1 MNEPCTS
8 RELIAYCLFGG
19 IADKRKLLKDEP
31 DESDGEI
38 FERKADE
45 ARDCESDRLQRH
57 AAGSAVLWNP
67 RSPSSGAGTR
77 RADRLQWGDQPGKL
91 RSARDRRVLQ

>member
-45 ARDCESDRLQRH
+45 ARDCESDRLQHH

-67 RSPSSGAGTR
+67 PAPSLGAATR
-77 RADRLQWGDQPGKL
+77 PAGRLQWSDQLGEL
-91 RSARDRRVLQ
+91 ISARDRRVLQ